1 MITVIHGADSVSS
14 RNFLFF
20 KIEEFRGDGGEVKTI
35 DGTKLDFEELSNL
48 VISESLLKEKRLVV
62 IENLLSKKESKE
74 KGVLL
79 ELISSSKEDIIL
91 WESGSIKKQEFSVPA
106 EFKEFKSTP
115 AVFSLLD
122 SLGGER
128 RGVLA
133 NLNKSLNEEPIELII
148 SAVLTRLHW
157 LLVAGTAPENLN
169 ASGYYRSKLISQAR
183 VMGLPRISNLMKRLL
198 STELAVKTGKTNMN
212 LLVAVEIELSQSN

>member
-79 ELISSSKEDIIL
+79 
-91 WESGSIKKQEFSVPA
+91 
-106 EFKEFKSTP
+106 
-115 AVFSLLD
+115 
-122 SLGGER
+122 
-128 RGVLA
+128 
-133 NLNKSLNEEPIELII
+133 
-148 SAVLTRLHW
+148 
-157 LLVAGTAPENLN
+157 
-169 ASGYYRSKLISQAR
+169 
-183 VMGLPRISNLMKRLL
+183 
-198 STELAVKTGKTNMN
+198 
-212 LLVAVEIELSQSN
+212 